1 MDREVKRLIDLLRLR
16 PHPEGGFY
24 RETYRS
30 DLIIPADALPDRYRG
45 PRSVCTAIYYLLTA
59 GEVSALHRVAS
70 DEIWHFYA
78 GDPLELLILKG
89 DEARLARLGNDP
101 LSGELPQI
109 LVPAGAWQGAK
120 VVEGGRWSLVG
131 CTVAPG
137 FEFEDFELAPPSLA
151 DQLPQHREL
160 IRRFMRGRGDN
171 PPP

>member
-1 MDREVKRLIDLLRLR
+1 MIRSEDIRELIAFLQLQ

-30 DLIIPADALPDRYRG
+30 SLVIPSNVLPERYKGSRC
-45 PRSVCTAIYYLLTA
+45 VCTAIYYLLTA

-78 GDPLELLILKG
+78 GDPLELLILEGEKVK
-89 DEARLARLGNDP
+89 LMRLGND
-101 LSGELPQI
+101 LISGEIPQI

-120 VVEGGRWSLVG
+120 VIEGGRWSLIG

-137 FEFEDFELAPPSLA
+137 FEFEDFELAPP
-151 DQLPQHREL
+151 DLPDKFPKYRDL
-160 IRRFMRGRGDN
+160 IRKFMRGGI
-171 PPP
+171 